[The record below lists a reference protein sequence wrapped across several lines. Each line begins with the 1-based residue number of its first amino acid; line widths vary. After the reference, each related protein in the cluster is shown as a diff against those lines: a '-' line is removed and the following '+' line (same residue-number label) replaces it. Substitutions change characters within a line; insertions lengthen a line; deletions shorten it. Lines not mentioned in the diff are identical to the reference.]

1 MQREM
6 LSHFIILS
14 NGMSTG
20 GDQKGGTSTCTR
32 KVKKYTQNNKGM
44 ASMWMLLENCCAA
57 ATAGN
62 QMRIWVCSPPQK
74 TLKLWNPPVLGKPRK
89 LF

>member
-20 GDQKGGTSTCTR
+20 GDKKDGTSTCTR
-32 KVKKYTQNNKGM
+32 EVKKYTQNSKGM
-44 ASMWMLLENCCAA
+44 ASL
-57 ATAGN
+57 
-62 QMRIWVCSPPQK
+62 
-74 TLKLWNPPVLGKPRK
+74 
-89 LF
+89 